1 MFFKELMIFA
11 IFFRNQRNEGESMP
25 WEKKGKLFA
34 FAAIGLDVW
43 TETGSGKGKAI
54 EYVITK
60 FYPVIGILGFI
71 SYREGYTEGR
81 GLLSL
86 KEKIG

>member
-1 MFFKELMIFA
+1 VC
-11 IFFRNQRNEGESMP
+11 R
-25 WEKKGKLFA
+25 EKKRGSFLLLQPLVLMFERKLA
-34 FAAIGLDVW
+34 
-43 TETGSGKGKAI
+43 SGKGKAI